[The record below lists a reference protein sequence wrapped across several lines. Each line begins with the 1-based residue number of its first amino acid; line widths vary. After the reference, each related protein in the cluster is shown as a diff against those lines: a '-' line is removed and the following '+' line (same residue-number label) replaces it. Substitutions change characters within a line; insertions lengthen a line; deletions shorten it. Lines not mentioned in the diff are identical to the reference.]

1 MRYMNTLKK
10 YHIEIAVFVVLMFLG
25 FMLLAFTI
33 VRDHSGIKKYCENF
47 PSHCEPANYPGKVIE
62 ND

>member
-1 MRYMNTLKK
+1 MNTEKK
-10 YHIEIAVFVVLMFLG
+10 YLKEVAVFVVFMFLG
-25 FMLLAFTI
+25 FMLLAFVI

-47 PSHCEPANYPGKVIE
+47 PSHCEPAIYPGKVIE